1 MATPLDGMIWAI
13 GGLAALIVGALGAA
27 WLTLRRSADPA
38 LRRLRAATAAVGA
51 GGEQAIR
58 LQAAFPALDAASM
71 TDQAASRLR
80 QQLVWAGIRGA
91 QAPQLFLASKIV
103 LVFVGLGSFAA
114 LNAARAEPIQMGL
127 PIAAWIGG
135 IGFFLPNLW
144 LRSRVAS
151 RQAQIDRSLPD
162 ALDLLVT
169 CVEAGLALD
178 GALQRV
184 SEEIALAHP
193 LLSRE
198 LRQVFLEIKAGIQ
211 RVAAFR
217 RMADRTGSPELRSLS
232 ATLAQT
238 EMFGTSVGAALRVQ
252 AEGIRIRRMQRAE
265 EKAAYVSVK
274 MSLPLVVCI
283 LPALFA
289 IVLGPAI
296 VNIVEKLF
304 PAIGGR

>member
-1 MATPLDGMIWAI
+1 MPIALDGMIWAI

-27 WLTLRRSADPA
+27 WLSLRKSADPA
-38 LRRLRAATAAVGA
+38 LRRLRSATTRA
-51 GGEQAIR
+51 GGVGEPALR
-58 LQAAFPALDAASM
+58 LQAGQVLDLESAGDEA
-71 TDQAASRLR
+71 TSRLR
-80 QQLVWAGIRGA
+80 QQLVWAGIRSA
-91 QAPQLFLASKIV
+91 RAPQVFLASKIV
-103 LVFVGLGSFAA
+103 LVLLGLGLFAIA
-114 LNAARAEPIQMGL
+114 NAARAEPLQMGL
-127 PIAAWIGG
+127 PIAAWIAGV
-135 IGFFLPNLW
+135 GFFLPNLW

-184 SEEIALAHP
+184 SDEIALAHK

-198 LRQVFLEIKAGIQ
+198 LRLVFLEIKAGIP

-217 RMADRTGSPELRSLS
+217 RLADRTGSPELRSLS

-274 MSLPLVVCI
+274 MSLPLVLFI

-296 VNIVEKLF
+296 VNIVDKLF
-304 PAIGGR
+304 PAMGGQ